1 MRSVHCKMIEPL
13 MKILNL
19 PLSHLFAIPLIFDDT
34 GEYAG
39 FDISADTADMNGKAV
54 VVEKCVWIGELIV
67 EFESRFLE
75 VLES

>member
-1 MRSVHCKMIEPL
+1 

-19 PLSHLFAIPLIFDDT
+19 PVSHLFAIPLIFDDA

-54 VVEKCVWIGELIV
+54 VIEKYVWIPVLIV
-67 EFESRFLE
+67 EFESPFLV

>member
-1 MRSVHCKMIEPL
+1 

-54 VVEKCVWIGELIV
+54 VIEKYIWILVLIV
-67 EFESRFLE
+67 ESEGLFLV

>member
-1 MRSVHCKMIEPL
+1 MIAPL

-19 PLSHLFAIPLIFDDT
+19 PLSHLFAIPLIFDDA

-54 VVEKCVWIGELIV
+54 VIEKCI
-67 EFESRFLE
+67 
-75 VLES
+75 